1 MQEHSAF
8 LYTFGPIQLQV
19 ELSVMLGTPFHTHRG
34 TTLVLTTQRDLGDSR
49 FTQ

>member
-8 LYTFGPIQLQV
+8 LYKLGLIQLQV

-34 TTLVLTTQRDLGDSR
+34 AILVLTT
-49 FTQ
+49 